1 MARGKSKV
9 DHPREKLYECQ
20 HVNCTAQLRNSD
32 FPQHYL
38 RAHNSDTGKFECSGC
53 NFQCSFSDICI
64 ENHIDEV
71 HEDEKVEA
79 SFNPLNDHKNPR
91 ITNKHSD
98 QCGDMVVKVKAKRKV
113 PRRISQGNSPALVSK
128 ETVTVRMNSQ
138 ARAVVTTGN
147 MNTPTEVVRAK
158 KSRVIINS
166 NSANK
171 RRSNEVEQVDV
182 EVTPKRRKSD
192 EAGTSN
198 KTRNTARGSVQAVKV
213 KSKKLNETVLTSETP
228 VEVFR
233 QVIFGDD
240 EDNTA
245 DNTAEREM
253 PEDVETEPG
262 LMSVP
267 ATGSG
272 LSNQSDESDE
282 DVGEFNYEEESDQEQ
297 SRAPPVVEEAQLP
310 PGEIKRRRVEKD
322 KKAYIEAFVKAHIS
336 YTFFEFD
343 DLMLELLERWT
354 NEPRQTT
361 EELIE
366 NVGGRDPHAM
376 FLVDMVCP
384 ANIGD
389 EEYVEEV
396 HECVVASAKKLHI
409 NFVYFLISSSK
420 RFKVELARKIWR
432 SLMIKAAE
440 YRFDEQRKV
449 DEDVLKEKMLALRIL
464 CEAYRRAAE

>member
-1 MARGKSKV
+1 MVRRKNPRGKLKNCAV
-9 DHPREKLYECQ
+9 AR
-20 HVNCTAQLRNSD
+20 CTAKLKNSE

-38 RAHNSDTGKFECSGC
+38 NVHESDTGRFECSGC
-53 NFQCSFSDICI
+53 GYQCSNSDICI
-64 ENHIDEV
+64 QNHIDEV
-71 HEDEKVEA
+71 HEEEENAEA
-79 SFNPLNDHKNPR
+79 SFNPFRKQNLPR
-91 ITNKHSD
+91 ITNQHTD
-98 QCGDMVVKVKAKRKV
+98 QCRDDRVKVKVKSKAPKKV
-113 PRRISQGNSPALVSK
+113 SQEREKVEMRTITVS
-128 ETVTVRMNSQ
+128 MNSQ
-138 ARAVVTTGN
+138 PRVVIPAGN
-147 MNTPTEVVRAK
+147 MNTQTENVVRAK
-158 KSRVIINS
+158 KSRVITNE
-166 NSANK
+166 NNANK

-182 EVTPKRRKSD
+182 EVTPKRRKPD
-192 EAGTSN
+192 EAGSST
-198 KTRNTARGSVQAVKV
+198 KTRNTARGSVQAGKG
-213 KSKKLNETVLTSETP
+213 KSKKLNETVVTSETP
-228 VEVFR
+228 GEVFR

-282 DVGEFNYEEESDQEQ
+282 DGGEFDYEEESDQEQ
-297 SRAPPVVEEAQLP
+297 SKAPPVVEEAQLP
-310 PGEIKRRRVEKD
+310 PGEITRRRVEKD
-322 KKAYIEAFVKAHIS
+322 KKAFIEAFVKAHIS

-420 RFKVELARKIWR
+420 RFKVEVARKIWR